1 LREHRGEE
9 SERKNK
15 TTSFV
20 IRERERERE
29 RAEMKGKMV
38 ERERRYI

>member
-1 LREHRGEE
+1 LRQHRGEE

-15 TTSFV
+15 TTSLLS
-20 IRERERERE
+20 ERERERE

>member
-20 IRERERERE
+20 IRERER
-29 RAEMKGKMV
+29 AEMKGKMV